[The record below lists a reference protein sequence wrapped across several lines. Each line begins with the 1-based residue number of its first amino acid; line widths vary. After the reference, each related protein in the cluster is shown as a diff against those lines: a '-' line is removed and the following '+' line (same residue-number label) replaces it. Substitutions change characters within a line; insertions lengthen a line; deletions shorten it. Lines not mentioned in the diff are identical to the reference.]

1 MHTYTTVG
9 RMAQRIWWVG
19 LLLSIVWMPAWAS
32 SSFGYDAEP
41 FDVQFIGYEVEP
53 DFRGMIEVGMEQ
65 GPKSLP
71 RNSYRLT
78 SYVYGKTLHVE
89 FVNKGDPMLPP
100 SFVLSVSG
108 RKAVMKTGGKTFH
121 GVFRWTDG
129 GE

>member
-1 MHTYTTVG
+1 
-9 RMAQRIWWVG
+9 
-19 LLLSIVWMPAWAS
+19 MPAWAS

-41 FDVQFIGYEVEP
+41 FDVQFIGYKVEP
-53 DFRGMIEVGMEQ
+53 DFRGMIEVGMEH
-65 GPKSLP
+65 GPQSLP
-71 RNSYRLT
+71 RDSYRLT
-78 SYVYGKTLHVE
+78 SYVYGETLRVE

-108 RKAVMKTGGKTFH
+108 RKAVMKTGGKTFY